1 MSFKKVVAVMGA
13 ATLMTGCA
21 SVMTGGSTN
30 VNVAA
35 SNGKEVKIS
44 VEGQE
49 YTTPAIVQLNKDGN
63 DKFINSVDDACEK
76 QTVVETTV
84 EPWFFGNIILGGLLG
99 STTDSATEK
108 MWTYDENIVI
118 NCN

>member
-1 MSFKKVVAVMGA
+1 MSLKKVVAVMGA

-21 SVMTGGSTN
+21 SIMTDSSTN

-49 YTTPAIVQLNKDGN
+49 YTTPAMVKLTKDGS
-63 DKFINSVDDACEK
+63 DKFINSSEESCAK
-76 QTVVETTV
+76 QTVAETKL
-84 EPWFFGNIILGGLLG
+84 EPWFWGNILTGGLLG
-99 STTDSATEK
+99 SSTDSATDK
-108 MWTYDENIVI
+108 MWTYDENIIV